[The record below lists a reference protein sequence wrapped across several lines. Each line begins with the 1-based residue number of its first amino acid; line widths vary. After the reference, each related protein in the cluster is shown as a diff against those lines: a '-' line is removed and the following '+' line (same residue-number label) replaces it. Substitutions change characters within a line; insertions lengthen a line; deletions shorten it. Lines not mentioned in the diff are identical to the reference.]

1 MQVHGSRPSQQSLKL
16 SIPSDKMVIALRLF
30 LGIPLQKDVK
40 ECPICRKRIDD
51 LNVHMLTCS
60 TKKSLM
66 QHHDAIK
73 HCVKELFTMQLSSMW
88 VLKHLLLGR
97 EITMARRTRDTQ
109 TSSSTT

>member
-1 MQVHGSRPSQQSLKL
+1 M
-16 SIPSDKMVIALRLF
+16 IIALRLF

-51 LNVHMLTCS
+51 FNVHMLICSS

-66 QHHDAIK
+66 QRHDAIK
-73 HCVKELFTMQLSSMW
+73 HCVKELCRAAELQVDVEASP
-88 VLKHLLLGR
+88 LGNR
-97 EITMARRTRDTQ
+97 DTTVARKTRDAQ